1 MKRPRM
7 APKTKFKPRGGS
19 SGGSDFQRGS
29 GGSSGGSSGSS
40 SSGSRM
46 RPRKKLIK
54 FTLPKDTKIEYKNLS
69 LLQRYIT
76 ERGKIVSRRLSGI
89 SAKEQRAMSLAIKRA
104 RFLGL
109 LSVGSSKKH

>member
-1 MKRPRM
+1 MERPRM

-19 SGGSDFQRGS
+19 GGGSDFQRGS
-29 GGSSGGSSGSS
+29 GGSGGG

>member
-19 SGGSDFQRGS
+19 GGGSDFQRGS
-29 GGSSGGSSGSS
+29 GGGG

-76 ERGKIVSRRLSGI
+76 ERGKIVARRLSGI

>member
-19 SGGSDFQRGS
+19 GGGSDFQRGS
-29 GGSSGGSSGSS
+29 GGGSSSGS

-76 ERGKIVSRRLSGI
+76 ERGKIVARRLSGI
-89 SAKEQRAMSLAIKRA
+89 SAKEQMAMSLAIKRA